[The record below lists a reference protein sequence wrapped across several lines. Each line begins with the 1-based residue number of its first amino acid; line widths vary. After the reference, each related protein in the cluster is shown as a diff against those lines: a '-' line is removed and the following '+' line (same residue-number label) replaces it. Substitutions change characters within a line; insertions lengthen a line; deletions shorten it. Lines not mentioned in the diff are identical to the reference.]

1 MKPDNSLFYKY
12 LLSITK
18 SEINHI
24 RRLFKCDVPSNL
36 NKQEMALGIADYILN
51 ESEYWMRMLPSAEI
65 QIIDELLQHKPGY
78 KLSVGFL
85 PYVPII
91 EEYGIVTV
99 ECDEGDNRCY
109 SVDADMH
116 KAFKCGFQNAIAFM
130 VAKDILPYELI
141 TRGVYNLYGVVPF
154 DVLYDILKR
163 AEPGISAET
172 GYYSTQPSY
181 LIFFS
186 ESLLLS
192 NYFLDCNRRPY
203 YYNPSIDDPAYFIE
217 EQNDRS
223 EMDYKS
229 YTIEEIKSA
238 GKNPPFCSVGSK
250 LKASKAL
257 LKMYEKYAGDI
268 FDEVIDYDRLYSLAQ
283 VGIPGI
289 IDMVTEELRFPSII
303 AVNEFVGY
311 VNEFSNHIPHW
322 TLKGWSPD
330 EVFRKYE
337 KPFLNPSPMIAS
349 SSRLKNWESKM
360 NADAM
365 EKAFSMNKV
374 GRNDPC
380 PCGSGK
386 KYKECHGKYQ
396 S

>member
-36 NKQEMALGIADYILN
+36 NKQEMALGVADYILN

-78 KLSVGFL
+78 KFSAGFL

-116 KAFKCGFQNAIAFM
+116 KAFKCGFQNTIAFM

-217 EQNDRS
+217 EQNARS
-223 EMDYKS
+223 GMDYKG
-229 YTIEEIKSA
+229 YTIEEFKSA
-238 GKNPPFCSVGSK
+238 GKNPPFCSVGSE

-322 TLKGWSPD
+322 ALKGWSPD
-330 EVFRKYE
+330 EVFIKFE
-337 KPFLNPSPMIAS
+337 KPFFNQFPKMASLN
-349 SSRLKNWESKM
+349 RLENWESKM

-365 EKAFSMNKV
+365 EKAFSMTKV